1 MSADK
6 VETAEDDISS
16 GNYAW
21 LAVILVIFGSV
32 VSNIGMNLQKQVHSM
47 IAKELAENG
56 KERNYAFDV
65 RWITGMVCLIG
76 GSLCDFAALGFGRQC
91 VVAPL
96 GSMSLVSNVLLSI
109 PMHGER
115 PTKPVVYATF
125 AIMVGCAIA
134 VAFGGEKSA
143 PVDLHGVYDFYYRS
157 EFWIYAITMSSSMF
171 IFWMLL
177 QFLNYSREAGGE
189 FYSERHQ
196 YFHRFAYGALS
207 GTMGAQNMLFAKST
221 STLVIITFSGDEP
234 GNLFFHLQSYLI
246 IMALGFTIFMQLKWL
261 NEGLKRFSALLII
274 PIFQAFWIFV
284 SVIGGLYVFDE
295 LDQING
301 IAIFSF
307 CLGVIITIGGVLFLS
322 TQAPESASHGHG
334 KATINE
340 SPHVSEIVEKDVME
354 ASLLAQEVKPDMNA
368 LTFFHHVSE
377 IADAIT
383 WGGPSSVGRLSI
395 RGTGHS
401 HMGYMGIHGRRP
413 HTNPTDTT
421 FKDILDLESSSDF
434 SHNSNEILIN
444 AGPIEEDVM
453 RSPYDVI
460 VGRPPEI
467 TPAKENSD
475 FSEPSD
481 DGIQVIENL

>member
-1 MSADK
+1 MSADD

-32 VSNIGMNLQKQVHSM
+32 VSNIGMNLQKQVHSQIQREM
-47 IAKELAENG
+47 AEGG
-56 KERNYAFDV
+56 KERNYALDF
-65 RWITGMVCLIG
+65 RWIFGMVCLIG

-115 PTKPVVYATF
+115 PSKEVIYATLS
-125 AIMVGCAIA
+125 IMVGCAIA

-143 PVDLHGVYDFYYRS
+143 PVDLQGVFDFYFRS

-171 IFWMLL
+171 IFWMCL

-189 FYSERHQ
+189 FYTEKHQ

-221 STLVIITFSGDEP
+221 STLVIITFSDEH
-234 GNLFFHLQSYLI
+234 GNMFFHLQSYLI
-246 IMALGFTIFMQLKWL
+246 ICALGFTIFMQLRWL
-261 NEGLKRFSALLII
+261 NEGLKRFSALLVI

-284 SVIGGLYVFDE
+284 SVVGGLYVFDE

-301 IAIFSF
+301 VAVFSF
-307 CLGVIITIGGVLFLS
+307 CLGVIVTIGGVLFLS
-322 TQAPESASHGHG
+322 TQAPESAMHGHG
-334 KATINE
+334 QAGHAVNE
-340 SPHVSEIVEKDVME
+340 SVTSVISEKDVME
-354 ASLLAQEVKPDMNA
+354 GSLLAQEVKQDMNA

-401 HMGYMGIHGRRP
+401 HMEYMGIQGRRP
-413 HTNPTDTT
+413 HADPATSA
-421 FKDILDLESSSDF
+421 FQDILDLESTTGSSVQ
-434 SHNSNEILIN
+434 EILIDVGSDVKVN
-444 AGPIEEDVM
+444 EEPLIEDED
-453 RSPYDVI
+453 DV
-460 VGRPPEI
+460 
-467 TPAKENSD
+467 
-475 FSEPSD
+475 
-481 DGIQVIENL
+481 QVIENL